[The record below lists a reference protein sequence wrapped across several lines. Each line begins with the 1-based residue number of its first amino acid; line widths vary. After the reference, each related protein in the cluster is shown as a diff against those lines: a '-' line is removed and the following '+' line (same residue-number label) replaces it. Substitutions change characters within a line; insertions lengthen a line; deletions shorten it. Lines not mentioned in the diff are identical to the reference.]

1 MVSNYAFCESKA
13 DLAKLVVARVKE
25 VFDGKVDDFGTIDF
39 KVEDTPTPLE
49 ASKMGEKEL
58 EKAYDIAAATYGIT
72 TVRLFDNDGVQLV
85 FGYYGGTEGIQAVY
99 FDDSYELDEG
109 DAFDRILNA
118 INLQLSFEI
127 PQLCGNFLV
136 KISD

>member
-1 MVSNYAFCESKA
+1 MENYAFCESKA
-13 DLAKLVVARVKE
+13 ELAKLVVARVKE
-25 VFDGKVDDFGTIDF
+25 VVDGKVDNFGTIDF

-49 ASKMGEKEL
+49 ASKMGVSEL
-58 EKAYDIAAATYGIT
+58 EEAYDLAAGTYGIT

-99 FDDSYELDEG
+99 FDDSYDLDED

-136 KISD
+136 KIFD

>member
-1 MVSNYAFCESKA
+1 MAKYAFCESKA

-25 VFDGKVDDFGTIDF
+25 VVDGKVDGFGTIDF

-49 ASKMGEKEL
+49 ASKMSESEL
-58 EKAYDIAAATYGIT
+58 ENAYDIAAGTYGIT

-99 FDDSYELDEG
+99 FDDNYELDED

-118 INLQLSFEI
+118 INSQLSFEI
-127 PQLCGNFLV
+127 PRLCGNFLV

>member
-25 VFDGKVDDFGTIDF
+25 VFDGEVDSFGTIDF
-39 KVEDTPTPLE
+39 KVEDTPKPLE

-58 EKAYDIAAATYGIT
+58 ERAYDIAAATYGIT

-99 FDDSYELDEG
+99 FDDSYELDED

>member
-58 EKAYDIAAATYGIT
+58 ERAYDIAAATYGIT
-72 TVRLFDNDGVQLV
+72 TVRLFDNDGVQL
-85 FGYYGGTEGIQAVY
+85 
-99 FDDSYELDEG
+99 
-109 DAFDRILNA
+109 DRK
-118 INLQLSFEI
+118 S
-127 PQLCGNFLV
+127 V
-136 KISD
+136 V

>member
-1 MVSNYAFCESKA
+1 MAKYAFCESKA
-13 DLAKLVVARVKE
+13 DLAKLIVARVKE
-25 VFDGKVDDFGTIDF
+25 VVDGKVDDFGTIDF
-39 KVEDTPTPLE
+39 KVEDTPTPKE
-49 ASKMGEKEL
+49 SSKMSESEL
-58 EKAYDIAAATYGIT
+58 ENAYDIAAGTYGIT
-72 TVRLFDNDGVQLV
+72 NVRLFDNDGVQLV

-99 FDDSYELDEG
+99 FDDNYELDED

-136 KISD
+136 KISE